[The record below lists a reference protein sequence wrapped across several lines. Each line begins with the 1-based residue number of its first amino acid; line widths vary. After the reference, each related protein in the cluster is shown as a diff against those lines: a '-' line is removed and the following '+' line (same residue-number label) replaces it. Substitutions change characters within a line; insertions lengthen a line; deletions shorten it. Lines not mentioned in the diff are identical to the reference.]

1 MPKLKYYQALTRALR
16 EEMAR
21 DPSVVLI
28 GEDVGPSGG
37 IFAQTRGL
45 HAAFGPLRVR
55 DTPIA
60 ENGFVSAAVGAAM
73 TGLRPVVE
81 IGFGDFLTCCMD
93 PLVNQAAK
101 LRYMLGGQVGVPL
114 VLYTFAGGGLSA
126 GPQHSQS
133 LEAWFAHVPGL
144 KVIMPATA
152 DDLLGMMK
160 SAIRDDDPVIALLG
174 KKLIGSSAETPDG
187 EHLVPLGKALVR
199 RAGGDLTL
207 ATLGQ
212 MVPVALQAAQ
222 ALAGEGIEV
231 EVVDLRTVSPL
242 DHATVAASLERTGHL
257 LVVQEAMGPCGIG
270 GEVVSQMAER
280 HFGLL
285 KAAPRRVSPPFA
297 PSPFAPELEALYL
310 PSAAAVAAA
319 ALEVLGRRR
328 AA

>member
-1 MPKLKYYQALTRALR
+1 MPKLKYYQALTRALD
-16 EEMAR
+16 EEMTR
-21 DPSVVLI
+21 DPRVVLL

-45 HAAFGPLRVR
+45 HGKFGPLRVR

-101 LRYMLGGQVGVPL
+101 LRYMLGGQIGVPL

-160 SAIRDDDPVIALLG
+160 SAIRDDDPVIVLLG
-174 KKLIGSSAETPDG
+174 KKLIGSTAEAPVG
-187 EHLVPLGKALVR
+187 EHLVPLGQALVR
-199 RAGGDLTL
+199 RSGRDLTL
-207 ATLGQ
+207 VTLGQ
-212 MVPVALQAAQ
+212 MVPTALKAAEQ
-222 ALAGEGIEV
+222 LATEGIEA
-231 EVVDLRTVSPL
+231 EVIDLRSVSPL
-242 DHATVAASLERTGHL
+242 DHATVAGSLKRTGRL

-270 GEVVSQMAER
+270 AEVVSEMAQH
-280 HFGLL
+280 HFAHLR
-285 KAAPRRVSPPFA
+285 AAPVRVSPPFA
-297 PSPFAPELEALYL
+297 PSPFTPALEAAYL
-310 PSAAAVAAA
+310 PSPASVAEAAR
-319 ALEVLGRRR
+319 ALVGERR

>member
-1 MPKLKYYQALTRALR
+1 MAKLKYYQALTRALS
-16 EEMAR
+16 EEMER
-21 DPSVVLI
+21 DPAVVLL

-45 HAAFGPLRVR
+45 HAMFGPLRVR

-144 KVIMPATA
+144 KVIMPASA

-174 KKLIGSSAETPDG
+174 KKLIGSSAEAPEG
-187 EHLVPLGKALVR
+187 EHLVPLGQALVR
-199 RAGGDLTL
+199 RPGHDLTL
-207 ATLGQ
+207 VTLGQ
-212 MVPVALQAAQ
+212 MVPLALQAAQ
-222 ALAGEGIEV
+222 VLAGEGIEA
-231 EVVDLRTVSPL
+231 EVIDLRSVSPL
-242 DHATVAASLERTGHL
+242 DHATLGASLARTGHL
-257 LVVQEAMGPCGIG
+257 LVVTEALGPCGIG
-270 GEVVSQMAER
+270 AEVVSLMSQR
-280 HFGLL
+280 HFAALR
-285 KAAPRRVSPPFA
+285 AAPAQLSPPFA
-297 PSPFAPELEALYL
+297 PSPFAPELEARYL
-310 PSAAAVAAA
+310 PSATTVAEAAR
-319 ALEVLGRRR
+319 ALLGQRR